1 LFQGHIRLAGV
12 RKKEGDRVGLP
23 ACIPYDECSLGFFVA
38 WEAVVAAGS
47 SFPWEQSRVARWF
60 RFVEK
65 KRGQR
70 RTGSPLVGVAGE
82 VAFCGAL
89 FFVGTLLLSV
99 LITAQLVDP
108 DPAQLSLG
116 VGWWLLVLLG
126 VSTCVLGGGGLIWV
140 VVRVGTSQERRS
152 ALARRAAEIE
162 LLAQTVPWPREYPTL
177 PPLEGLT
184 NSPGT
189 ILAYRL
195 PPAQSPGWQL
205 LAAALFAMLWNAVV
219 CLLTVSVIRGH
230 LAGRPAWV
238 WTLLLVPFWGVGFWS
253 IRALLRLVLLHS
265 GAGRTTVEISDLP
278 LVPGQTYELVVCQHG
293 PGTLQRLQIWLVC
306 EEEATFTQGTDIR
319 IERRAVWR
327 DLVWEGRDLVLEAH
341 TPWVQH
347 CRLKVPPLAM
357 HSFQSEHNAIRWS
370 VVVCGQPPRW
380 PAFERGFPVVVY
392 PGPATKQ
399 AATGP
404 SASRAG
410 REWADPSLIAGLRA

>member
-1 LFQGHIRLAGV
+1 MMSERH
-12 RKKEGDRVGLP
+12 
-23 ACIPYDECSLGFFVA
+23 
-38 WEAVVAAGS
+38 VAAAIGPRRGAACS
-47 SFPWEQSRVARWF
+47 ARSDAGVARWF

-70 RTGSPLVGVAGE
+70 RTGSPVVGVVGE
-82 VAFCGAL
+82 VLFCGAL
-89 FFVGTLLLSV
+89 FFLGTLLLSV
-99 LITAQLVDP
+99 LITAQLVAP
-108 DPAQLSLG
+108 DPAQFSLG

-126 VSTCVLGGGGLIWV
+126 MSIAVLGGGGLIWV
-140 VVRVGTSQERRS
+140 VLRVGTSQERRS

-162 LLAQTVPWPREYPTL
+162 LLAQTVPWPRQYPTL

-189 ILAYRL
+189 ILPYRL
-195 PPAQSPGWQL
+195 PPSQTPGWQL

-230 LAGRPAWV
+230 LAGRPTWG
-238 WTLLLVPFWGVGFWS
+238 WTVLLVPFWGVGFWS
-253 IRALLRLVLLHS
+253 IRALLKLVLVHS
-265 GAGRTTVEISDLP
+265 GAGRTTVEVSDLP
-278 LVPGQTYELVVCQHG
+278 LMPGQTYDLVVCQHG
-293 PGTLQRLQIWLVC
+293 QGTLQRLQVWLVC

-319 IERRAVWR
+319 IERRVVWR
-327 DLVWEGRDLVLEAH
+327 DLVWEGRDLVLEAPA
-341 TPWVQH
+341 PWVQR
-347 CRLKVPPLAM
+347 CLLKVPPQAM

-392 PGPATKQ
+392 PGAATMQ

-404 SASRAG
+404 REERAE
-410 REWADPSLIAGLRA
+410 REQTVAPWIAGLRA